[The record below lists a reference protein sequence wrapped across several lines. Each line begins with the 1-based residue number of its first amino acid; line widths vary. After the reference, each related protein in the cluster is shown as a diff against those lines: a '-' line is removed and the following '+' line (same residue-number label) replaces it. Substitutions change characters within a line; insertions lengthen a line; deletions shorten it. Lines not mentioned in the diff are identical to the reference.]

1 MTTKEFNEKYSDFLE
16 EGHYGLAI
24 NDDPGVINFLDK
36 IFEDLTRIPGFK
48 FYQIKLKFGFAR
60 FYAKEISSEMQRM
73 VENGINDIF
82 KKS

>member
-1 MTTKEFNEKYSDFLE
+1 MTTKEFNEKYKDFLE

-24 NDDPGVINFLDK
+24 NDNPEVIDFLDK

-60 FYAKEISSEMQRM
+60 FYAKEISPEMQHM
-73 VENGINDIF
+73 VENGINGIF
-82 KKS
+82 KKL